1 MEGLLLIS
9 LRILR
14 AVNNTDNDQYRLGQR
29 LLKLTRQREAL
40 LAALPG
46 GGPQSAADKAR
57 WELVRYVNRI
67 SQQKIAE
74 KI

>member
-1 MEGLLLIS
+1 MERLLLIS

-14 AVNNTDNDQYRLGQR
+14 AVNQQQQDQSALGKR
-29 LLKLTRQREAL
+29 LLKLAREREAL

-46 GGPQSAADKAR
+46 TLPQSTADKAR

-67 SQQKIAE
+67 TKQKITA

>member
-1 MEGLLLIS
+1 MEDLLLIS

-46 GGPQSAADKAR
+46 AVPQSAADKAR
-57 WELVRYVNRI
+57 WELVRYVNKI
-67 SQQKIAE
+67 AQQKIAE